1 MDTGTPKNETVG
13 VFLASCFA
21 AWESIAPSYVK
32 HETVPLAGHLRE
44 LHAAGATSLQF
55 REALEVAF
63 AQPGVT
69 KRSALQYAYGIVRR
83 QLREANSDGA

>member
-13 VFLASCFA
+13 VFMDSCFA

-32 HETVPLAGHLRE
+32 HGTLPLAGDLRA

-69 KRSALQYAYGIVRR
+69 KRSALRYAYGIVRR